1 MRWRGRQRT
10 TVGGVLQPTWFP
22 STVGDPSD
30 FRLEPDRSHEVRPNA
45 PEAVPWRGPGP
56 PGPPGPAVA
65 VDAREDADEPA
76 YEPAYEPPPPPQ
88 AEPVPAVPTPVLRGL
103 VLRSLTLKQVDRGW
117 FKSLFGHNPDE
128 LYVVSIG
135 LDLSGERPFV
145 WPHDPAN
152 AGQAAI
158 KVRPGERHEFSFG
171 LGYPIYLPRPI
182 VGGLALSILV
192 AASKAKERDW
202 WSHISAATQLLDNDD
217 GVGTFLKAAALN
229 PVGIAMSTGLQA
241 VATAVGIV
249 SRALADA
256 GDDNLGSF
264 QGIFPANGSWDRM
277 LADDRPDLA
286 IELSEIAG

>member
-1 MRWRGRQRT
+1 M
-10 TVGGVLQPTWFP
+10 
-22 STVGDPSD
+22 
-30 FRLEPDRSHEVRPNA
+30 
-45 PEAVPWRGPGP
+45 
-56 PGPPGPAVA
+56 
-65 VDAREDADEPA
+65 
-76 YEPAYEPPPPPQ
+76 
-88 AEPVPAVPTPVLRGL
+88 RGL

-117 FKSLFGHNPDE
+117 FHSLFRHDPDE

-135 LDLSGERPFV
+135 LDLSGDKPFL
-145 WPHDPAN
+145 WPHDPVN

-202 WSHISAATQLLDNDD
+202 WSHVSAATQLLDNDD

-229 PVGIAMSTGLQA
+229 PVGVAMSAGLQA

-249 SRALADA
+249 SKALADA

-264 QGIFPANGSWDRM
+264 QGIFPANGSWDGM

-286 IELSEIAG
+286 IELFEISG